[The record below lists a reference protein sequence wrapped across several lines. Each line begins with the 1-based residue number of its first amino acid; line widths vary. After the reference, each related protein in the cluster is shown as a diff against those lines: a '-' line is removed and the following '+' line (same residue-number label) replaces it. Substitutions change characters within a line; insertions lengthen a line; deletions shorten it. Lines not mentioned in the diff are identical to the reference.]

1 MCLSLIHIL
10 ASGPTLRQLADS
22 SNPLGGSDVASK
34 RLKLIEDLSART
46 SGLAEMDFLFLFDPA
61 RKIFSTGFNV
71 GTRRRDNSFYDLLAS
86 EARLTSYVAVALGQ
100 VSQEHWFALSRL
112 LVAGHG
118 EPTLASWSGS
128 MFEYLMP
135 LLVKMCI
142 RDRFMKSSLVLLV
155 LIAAAPSVHAYD
167 HAKLC
172 ADLAKSERN
181 FCDQVAMLGLDNA
194 FLANMADE
202 CFIPYN
208 FGLTRADYE
217 MQAKA
222 AREKAGETGKGG
234 PDPNVQL
241 VWSPSKVDVSADGTL
256 GYTWGHYT
264 YSERAKDGKV
274 ATAEGLSLIH
284 I

>member
-1 MCLSLIHIL
+1 
-10 ASGPTLRQLADS
+10 
-22 SNPLGGSDVASK
+22 
-34 RLKLIEDLSART
+34 
-46 SGLAEMDFLFLFDPA
+46 
-61 RKIFSTGFNV
+61 
-71 GTRRRDNSFYDLLAS
+71 
-86 EARLTSYVAVALGQ
+86 
-100 VSQEHWFALSRL
+100 
-112 LVAGHG
+112 
-118 EPTLASWSGS
+118 
-128 MFEYLMP
+128 
-135 LLVKMCI
+135 
-142 RDRFMKSSLVLLV
+142 MKSSLVLLV

-274 ATAEGLSLIH
+274 ATAEGIYLTIWKRKPGGVWQVVYDGSPELPGGPAALKKFLARPDLPKPPAG
-284 I
+284 